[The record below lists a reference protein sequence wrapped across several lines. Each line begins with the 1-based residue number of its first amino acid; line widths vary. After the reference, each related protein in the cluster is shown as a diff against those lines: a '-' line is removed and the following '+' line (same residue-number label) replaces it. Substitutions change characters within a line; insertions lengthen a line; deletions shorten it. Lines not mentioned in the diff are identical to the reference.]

1 MTEQLSADD
10 PEAEPDPWARFGWLL
25 GAVWL
30 VFLLFPVTATLTA
43 DRALGWRVLGLV
55 LIATFGAIYVHGM
68 WVDDQRGRRHLPPAG
83 YLLAL
88 IAIALGTVPIIGAGA
103 LGFGPFVL
111 SMAGISLPARQ
122 ALALLAVAMGLVAVV
137 EWLTPADG
145 VWIFLLIYP
154 MVTATL
160 VLVRTL
166 DDAGSRRQEATR
178 ALEIARERDRV
189 ARDVHDVL
197 GHSLTVVT
205 VKAELAERLVD
216 VDPERAKREM
226 AELRSIARQSL
237 AEIRATVA
245 GLRVARLTDELE
257 SARTALAGAGIEL
270 TVCGDPAE
278 VDPRHRIVLAWALR
292 EAVTNV
298 VRHSG
303 ATRVEVDLG
312 ADRLTVRD
320 DGRGVRGAR
329 EGHGLSGLRERVEPA
344 GGVVTV
350 APAGPPWP
358 AGTSVG
364 VRL

>member
-1 MTEQLSADD
+1 MSTEGA
-10 PEAEPDPWARFGWLL
+10 AVDPWARFGWLL

-30 VFLLFPVTATLTA
+30 VFLAFPVSAAITA
-43 DRALGWRVLGLV
+43 DRPPVWRALCLV
-55 LIATFGAIYVHGM
+55 LVAVFALVYVHGM
-68 WVDDQRGRRHLPPAG
+68 WVDDNPDRARLSGPA
-83 YLLAL
+83 YLGV
-88 IAIALGTVPIIGAGA
+88 LGLLTAATVPVLGDGA
-103 LGFGPFVL
+103 LGLIPFVL
-111 SMAGISLPARQ
+111 AMAGITLPARA
-122 ALALLAVAMGLVAVV
+122 ALGLLGLAMLLVVALWWGLGAQ
-137 EWLTPADG
+137 

-178 ALEIARERDRV
+178 ALEIAGERDRV

-216 VDPERAKREM
+216 TDPERAKREM
-226 AELRSIARQSL
+226 AELRSITRQSL

-245 GLRVARLTDELE
+245 GLRVVRLTDELE
-257 SARTALAGAGIEL
+257 SARTTLAGAGIDL
-270 TVCGDPAE
+270 TVRGDPAE

-312 ADRLTVRD
+312 PDRLTVRD
-320 DGRGVRGAR
+320 DGRGLSGAR
-329 EGHGLSGLRERVEPA
+329 EGNGLSGLRERVEPS

-350 APAGPPWP
+350 APADPPWP
-358 AGTSVG
+358 SGTTVG
-364 VRL
+364 VQL